1 MRRHRCT
8 VQANER
14 FVTRFDDSNDSN
26 PAVTYFCRAFG
37 HAAVLQP
44 RYLACC
50 RLAQATVVVNVVE
63 LIRPSSPASVQAR
76 SLASEKPSWSARL
89 DNAYGAVQ
97 VPRPWWLPLLR
108 LRQRRR
114 PQPCNCFGPPP
125 PFASSMPAALA
136 TLASKSARLW
146 FSKDVLETA
155 WLWPLSIAENGTGL
169 HRTARRTR
177 PSTHRLAAAVDA
189 ADARVALPCH
199 IALDQRPR
207 TRGRL
212 WNTHPAVA
220 RSV

>member
-1 MRRHRCT
+1 M
-8 VQANER
+8 QARER

-26 PAVTYFCRAFG
+26 PAVTYVK
-37 HAAVLQP
+37 HADVRP
-44 RYLACC
+44 SSNHDLACC

-89 DNAYGAVQ
+89 DKLCIWRRAV
-97 VPRPWWLPLLR
+97 
-108 LRQRRR
+108 
-114 PQPCNCFGPPP
+114 PCRDVSLVV
-125 PFASSMPAALA
+125 AVA
-136 TLASKSARLW
+136 TLAAAAPTATVQLHRAATTVCKLNAGSAGGTGFKVGAALVRHRCAGNCLA
-146 FSKDVLETA
+146 VA
-155 WLWPLSIAENGTGL
+155 IAESGPGL

-177 PSTHRLAAAVDA
+177 PPTHRLAAAVDA

-212 WNTHPAVA
+212 WNGTLMGWA
-220 RSV
+220 RCVVGS